1 MEPETVPEYF
11 KLMGVKL
18 YRLTPIFI
26 TGGNRMDRKGLEI
39 NMSREEVGMDDISK
53 RLVHNK
59 VCNVTVKRNKN
70 KLENALAVIQELV
83 KSGRLHAEGEVE
95 TIRTPERLKE
105 YMDHCKQSGEYVLDV
120 ETTGLDIYNDILVGI
135 CLYTPGET
143 SAYVPFNHTDL
154 QNVRVADQMSEEQVR
169 DIMLPCLQD
178 QELRCINHNIKFD
191 NKKLAWDWKQIIVNI
206 YWDTLIAGYVLN
218 ENEPHGLKPLYNKYI
233 LHGKGS
239 SEDYGDLFEGIP
251 FNYVPIDV
259 ATVYGANDGFKT
271 YALYKFQAQYLR
283 EDHPRE
289 DFRKMY
295 YVFREVEMPLI
306 PLCTDMEMRGVEIR
320 EDFAKELSEDFNKE
334 MVEVEAKCDAYVEQF
349 KQYILDHNN
358 LMRLTKG
365 TCKINYSS
373 PQQVAA
379 LFYDIFK
386 LRSVSRKEPRGTGDK
401 IIQKFLSTAKKKDT
415 KKSREFAEF
424 LENYQRFKEIK
435 KLLGTYVDK
444 IPQVKEPKI
453 NAVYTTYNQYGAK
466 TGRFSS
472 SDTVS
477 KINLQNIPS
486 KEKRIRKIF
495 KARDGYKLVGGDFS
509 QIEPRVLAF
518 LSGDESMINAY
529 KEGKDLYAIMGSQ
542 VYQLPYED
550 CREFYPDGT
559 VNAEGKHRRTT
570 MKSVLLGIMYERGA
584 TAIGEQFN
592 KSAEWAQQLI
602 DNFYKSFPKI
612 NQYRLKIENMAETY
626 GYVTTITGR
635 KRRLPDMQLE
645 DKDDYRYQEAHR
657 QSLNSVIQG
666 SSADIMKLSMIA
678 IYNDPRYKALDC
690 HMIITVHDELIM
702 EVPEDHIK
710 EGAELLVGTMKRV
723 GHSLIDLP
731 MSVDAEVNDYWYGEN
746 LAEKYGV

>member
-1 MEPETVPEYF
+1 MSRKELELNME
-11 KLMGVKL
+11 
-18 YRLTPIFI
+18 
-26 TGGNRMDRKGLEI
+26 
-39 NMSREEVGMDDISK
+39 REEVSMDDISS
-53 RLVHNK
+53 RLSHNK

-169 DIMLPCLQD
+169 DILLPYLQD

-191 NKKLAWDWKQIIVNI
+191 NKKLAWDWKQVIVNI
-206 YWDTLIAGYVLN
+206 YWDTQIAGNVLN
-218 ENEPHGLKPLYNKYI
+218 ENEPHKLKPMYNKYI

-239 SEDYGDLFEGIP
+239 GEDYKDLFDGIP
-251 FNYVPIDV
+251 FNYVPIDI

-334 MVEVEAKCDAYVEQF
+334 LVEVEAKCDAYVEQF

>member
-1 MEPETVPEYF
+1 
-11 KLMGVKL
+11 
-18 YRLTPIFI
+18 
-26 TGGNRMDRKGLEI
+26 MDRKGLEI

-83 KSGRLHAEGEVE
+83 KSDRLHAEGEVE

-169 DIMLPCLQD
+169 DIVIPYLQD

-251 FNYVPIDV
+251 FNYVPIEV

>member
-1 MEPETVPEYF
+1 
-11 KLMGVKL
+11 
-18 YRLTPIFI
+18 
-26 TGGNRMDRKGLEI
+26 MDRKGLEI

-169 DIMLPCLQD
+169 DIMLSYLQD

-251 FNYVPIDV
+251 FNYVPIEV

-559 VNAEGKHRRTT
+559 VNAESKHRRTT

-702 EVPEDHIK
+702 EVPEEHIK

>member
-1 MEPETVPEYF
+1 
-11 KLMGVKL
+11 
-18 YRLTPIFI
+18 
-26 TGGNRMDRKGLEI
+26 MDRKGLEI

-154 QNVRVADQMSEEQVR
+154 QNVRVANQMSEEQVR

-702 EVPEDHIK
+702 EVPENHIK

>member
-1 MEPETVPEYF
+1 
-11 KLMGVKL
+11 
-18 YRLTPIFI
+18 
-26 TGGNRMDRKGLEI
+26 MDRKGLEI

-154 QNVRVADQMSEEQVR
+154 QNVRVVDQMSEEQVR
-169 DIMLPCLQD
+169 DIVIPYLQD

-251 FNYVPIDV
+251 FNYVPIEV

-529 KEGKDLYAIMGSQ
+529 REGKDLYAIMGSQ

>member
-1 MEPETVPEYF
+1 
-11 KLMGVKL
+11 
-18 YRLTPIFI
+18 
-26 TGGNRMDRKGLEI
+26 MDRKGLEI

-70 KLENALAVIQELV
+70 KLENALAVIHELV

-169 DIMLPCLQD
+169 DIMLPYLQD

-251 FNYVPIDV
+251 FNYVPIEV

-529 KEGKDLYAIMGSQ
+529 KERKDLYAIMGSQ

>member
-1 MEPETVPEYF
+1 
-11 KLMGVKL
+11 
-18 YRLTPIFI
+18 
-26 TGGNRMDRKGLEI
+26 MDRKGLEI

-154 QNVRVADQMSEEQVR
+154 QNVRVADQMSEEQVS
-169 DIMLPCLQD
+169 DIVIPYLQD

-334 MVEVEAKCDAYVEQF
+334 MIEVEAKCDAYVEQF

-584 TAIGEQFN
+584 IAIGEQFN

>member
-1 MEPETVPEYF
+1 M
-11 KLMGVKL
+11 
-18 YRLTPIFI
+18 
-26 TGGNRMDRKGLEI
+26 
-39 NMSREEVGMDDISK
+39 
-53 RLVHNK
+53 
-59 VCNVTVKRNKN
+59 
-70 KLENALAVIQELV
+70 
-83 KSGRLHAEGEVE
+83 
-95 TIRTPERLKE
+95 
-105 YMDHCKQSGEYVLDV
+105 
-120 ETTGLDIYNDILVGI
+120 
-135 CLYTPGET
+135 
-143 SAYVPFNHTDL
+143 
-154 QNVRVADQMSEEQVR
+154 
-169 DIMLPCLQD
+169 
-178 QELRCINHNIKFD
+178 
-191 NKKLAWDWKQIIVNI
+191 
-206 YWDTLIAGYVLN
+206 
-218 ENEPHGLKPLYNKYI
+218 KPLYNKYI

-635 KRRLPDMQLE
+635 KRRLPEMQLE

>member
-1 MEPETVPEYF
+1 
-11 KLMGVKL
+11 
-18 YRLTPIFI
+18 
-26 TGGNRMDRKGLEI
+26 MDRKGLEI

-251 FNYVPIDV
+251 FNYVPIEV

-386 LRSVSRKEPRGTGDK
+386 LKSVSRKEPRGTGDK

-559 VNAEGKHRRTT
+559 VNTEGKHRRTT

>member
-1 MEPETVPEYF
+1 
-11 KLMGVKL
+11 
-18 YRLTPIFI
+18 
-26 TGGNRMDRKGLEI
+26 MDRKGLEI

-169 DIMLPCLQD
+169 DIVIPYLQD
-178 QELRCINHNIKFD
+178 RELRCINHNIKFD

-251 FNYVPIDV
+251 FNYVPIEV

>member
-1 MEPETVPEYF
+1 
-11 KLMGVKL
+11 
-18 YRLTPIFI
+18 
-26 TGGNRMDRKGLEI
+26 MDRKGLEI

-83 KSGRLHAEGEVE
+83 KYGRLHAEGEVE

-169 DIMLPCLQD
+169 NIVIPYLQD

-251 FNYVPIDV
+251 FNYVPIEV

-334 MVEVEAKCDAYVEQF
+334 MIEVEAKCDAYVEQF

>member
-1 MEPETVPEYF
+1 MSRKELELNME
-11 KLMGVKL
+11 
-18 YRLTPIFI
+18 
-26 TGGNRMDRKGLEI
+26 
-39 NMSREEVGMDDISK
+39 REEVSMDDISS
-53 RLVHNK
+53 RLSHNK

-169 DIMLPCLQD
+169 DIVIPYLQD

-218 ENEPHGLKPLYNKYI
+218 ENELHGLKPLYNKYI

-251 FNYVPIDV
+251 FNYVPIEV

-702 EVPEDHIK
+702 EVPENHIK

>member
-1 MEPETVPEYF
+1 
-11 KLMGVKL
+11 
-18 YRLTPIFI
+18 
-26 TGGNRMDRKGLEI
+26 MDRKGLEI

-678 IYNDPRYKALDC
+678 IYNDLRYKALDC

>member
-1 MEPETVPEYF
+1 
-11 KLMGVKL
+11 
-18 YRLTPIFI
+18 
-26 TGGNRMDRKGLEI
+26 MDRKGLEI

-83 KSGRLHAEGEVE
+83 KYGRLHAEGEVE

-169 DIMLPCLQD
+169 DITLPYLQD

-251 FNYVPIDV
+251 FNYVPIEV

-424 LENYQRFKEIK
+424 LENYRRFKEIK

>member
-1 MEPETVPEYF
+1 
-11 KLMGVKL
+11 
-18 YRLTPIFI
+18 
-26 TGGNRMDRKGLEI
+26 MDRKGLEI

-105 YMDHCKQSGEYVLDV
+105 YMDRCKQSGEYVLDV

>member
-1 MEPETVPEYF
+1 
-11 KLMGVKL
+11 
-18 YRLTPIFI
+18 
-26 TGGNRMDRKGLEI
+26 MDRKGLEI

-169 DIMLPCLQD
+169 DIMFPCLQD

-191 NKKLAWDWKQIIVNI
+191 NKKLAWDWKQTIVNI

-690 HMIITVHDELIM
+690 HMIITIHDELIM

-746 LAEKYGV
+746 LAEKYGL

>member
-1 MEPETVPEYF
+1 
-11 KLMGVKL
+11 
-18 YRLTPIFI
+18 
-26 TGGNRMDRKGLEI
+26 MDRKGLEI

-70 KLENALAVIQELV
+70 KLESALAVIQELV

-95 TIRTPERLKE
+95 TIRNPERLKE

-143 SAYVPFNHTDL
+143 SVYVPFNHTDL

-169 DIMLPCLQD
+169 DIMIPYLQD

-251 FNYVPIDV
+251 FNYVPIDI

-529 KEGKDLYAIMGSQ
+529 KDGKDLYAIMGSQ

-678 IYNDPRYKALDC
+678 IYNDPRYKELDC

-702 EVPEDHIK
+702 EVPEEHIK

>member
-1 MEPETVPEYF
+1 MSRKELELNME
-11 KLMGVKL
+11 
-18 YRLTPIFI
+18 
-26 TGGNRMDRKGLEI
+26 
-39 NMSREEVGMDDISK
+39 REEVSMDDISS
-53 RLVHNK
+53 RLSHNK

-169 DIMLPCLQD
+169 DIVIPYLQD

-349 KQYILDHNN
+349 KPYILDHNN

-444 IPQVKEPKI
+444 IPQVREPKI

>member
-39 NMSREEVGMDDISK
+39 NMSREEAGMDDISK

-169 DIMLPCLQD
+169 DIVIPYLQD

-251 FNYVPIDV
+251 FNYVPIEV

>member
-1 MEPETVPEYF
+1 
-11 KLMGVKL
+11 
-18 YRLTPIFI
+18 
-26 TGGNRMDRKGLEI
+26 MDRKGLEI

-169 DIMLPCLQD
+169 DIMLSYLQD

-251 FNYVPIDV
+251 FNYVPIEV

-334 MVEVEAKCDAYVEQF
+334 LVEVEAKCDAYVEQF

-386 LRSVSRKEPRGTGDK
+386 LKSVSRKEPRGTGDK

>member
-1 MEPETVPEYF
+1 MSRKELELNME
-11 KLMGVKL
+11 
-18 YRLTPIFI
+18 
-26 TGGNRMDRKGLEI
+26 
-39 NMSREEVGMDDISK
+39 REEVSMDDISS
-53 RLVHNK
+53 RLSHNK

-154 QNVRVADQMSEEQVR
+154 QNVRVTDQMSEEQVR
-169 DIMLPCLQD
+169 DIMLPYLQD

-191 NKKLAWDWKQIIVNI
+191 NKKLAWDWKQVIVNI
-206 YWDTLIAGYVLN
+206 YWDTQIAGNVLN
-218 ENEPHGLKPLYNKYI
+218 ENEPHKLKPMYNKYI

-239 SEDYGDLFEGIP
+239 GEDYKDLFDGIP
-251 FNYVPIDV
+251 FNYVPIDI

-334 MVEVEAKCDAYVEQF
+334 LVEVEAKCDAYVEQF

-386 LRSVSRKEPRGTGDK
+386 LKSVSRKEPRGTGDK

>member
-1 MEPETVPEYF
+1 
-11 KLMGVKL
+11 
-18 YRLTPIFI
+18 
-26 TGGNRMDRKGLEI
+26 MDRKGLEI

-169 DIMLPCLQD
+169 DIVIPYLQD

-251 FNYVPIDV
+251 FNYVPIEV

-710 EGAELLVGTMKRV
+710 EGAEFLVGTMKRV

>member
-1 MEPETVPEYF
+1 
-11 KLMGVKL
+11 
-18 YRLTPIFI
+18 
-26 TGGNRMDRKGLEI
+26 MDRKGLEI

-70 KLENALAVIQELV
+70 KLENALAVIHELV

-105 YMDHCKQSGEYVLDV
+105 YMDRCKQSGEYVLDV

-169 DIMLPCLQD
+169 DIMIPYLQD

-191 NKKLAWDWKQIIVNI
+191 NKKLAWDWKQVIVNI
-206 YWDTLIAGYVLN
+206 YWDTQIAGNVLN
-218 ENEPHGLKPLYNKYI
+218 ENEPHKLKPMYNKYI

-239 SEDYGDLFEGIP
+239 GEDYKDLFDGIP
-251 FNYVPIDV
+251 FNYVPIDI

-334 MVEVEAKCDAYVEQF
+334 LVEVEAKCDAYVEQF

-386 LRSVSRKEPRGTGDK
+386 LKSVSRKEPRGTGDK

>member
-1 MEPETVPEYF
+1 MSRKELELNME
-11 KLMGVKL
+11 
-18 YRLTPIFI
+18 
-26 TGGNRMDRKGLEI
+26 
-39 NMSREEVGMDDISK
+39 REEVSMDDISS
-53 RLVHNK
+53 RLSHNK

-154 QNVRVADQMSEEQVR
+154 QNVRVADQMSEEQVS
-169 DIMLPCLQD
+169 DIVIPYLQD

-206 YWDTLIAGYVLN
+206 YWDALIAGYVLN

-251 FNYVPIDV
+251 FNYVPIEV

-401 IIQKFLSTAKKKDT
+401 IIQKFLSTAKKKGT

-602 DNFYKSFPKI
+602 DNFYESFPKI

-731 MSVDAEVNDYWYGEN
+731 ISVDAEVNDYWYGEN

>member
-1 MEPETVPEYF
+1 
-11 KLMGVKL
+11 
-18 YRLTPIFI
+18 
-26 TGGNRMDRKGLEI
+26 MDRKGLEI

-169 DIMLPCLQD
+169 DIVIPYLQD

-251 FNYVPIDV
+251 FNYVPIEV

-678 IYNDPRYKALDC
+678 IYNDPRYKELDC

-702 EVPEDHIK
+702 EVPEEHIK

>member
-1 MEPETVPEYF
+1 
-11 KLMGVKL
+11 
-18 YRLTPIFI
+18 
-26 TGGNRMDRKGLEI
+26 MDRKGLEI

-154 QNVRVADQMSEEQVR
+154 QNVRVVDQMSEEQVR
-169 DIMLPCLQD
+169 DIVIPYLQD

-349 KQYILDHNN
+349 KQYILNHNN

-678 IYNDPRYKALDC
+678 IYNDPRYKELDC

-702 EVPEDHIK
+702 EVPEEHIK

>member
-1 MEPETVPEYF
+1 
-11 KLMGVKL
+11 
-18 YRLTPIFI
+18 
-26 TGGNRMDRKGLEI
+26 MDRKGLEI

-169 DIMLPCLQD
+169 NIMLPYLQD

-206 YWDTLIAGYVLN
+206 YWDTQIAGNVLN
-218 ENEPHGLKPLYNKYI
+218 ENEPHKLKPMYNKYI

>member
-1 MEPETVPEYF
+1 MSRKELELNME
-11 KLMGVKL
+11 
-18 YRLTPIFI
+18 
-26 TGGNRMDRKGLEI
+26 
-39 NMSREEVGMDDISK
+39 REEVSMDDISS
-53 RLVHNK
+53 RLSHNK

-169 DIMLPCLQD
+169 DIMLPYLQD

-191 NKKLAWDWKQIIVNI
+191 NKKLAWDWKQVIVNI
-206 YWDTLIAGYVLN
+206 YWDTQIAGNVLN
-218 ENEPHGLKPLYNKYI
+218 ENEPHKLKPMYNKYI

-239 SEDYGDLFEGIP
+239 GEDYKDLFDGIP
-251 FNYVPIDV
+251 FNYVPIDI

-334 MVEVEAKCDAYVEQF
+334 LVEVEAKCDAYVEQF

-358 LMRLTKG
+358 LMRLTNG

-386 LRSVSRKEPRGTGDK
+386 LKSVSRKEPRGTGDK

>member
-1 MEPETVPEYF
+1 MSRKELELNME
-11 KLMGVKL
+11 
-18 YRLTPIFI
+18 
-26 TGGNRMDRKGLEI
+26 
-39 NMSREEVGMDDISK
+39 REEVSMDDISS
-53 RLVHNK
+53 RLSHNK

-169 DIMLPCLQD
+169 DIMIPCLQD

>member
-1 MEPETVPEYF
+1 MSRKELELNME
-11 KLMGVKL
+11 
-18 YRLTPIFI
+18 
-26 TGGNRMDRKGLEI
+26 
-39 NMSREEVGMDDISK
+39 REEVSMDDISS
-53 RLVHNK
+53 RLSHNK

-83 KSGRLHAEGEVE
+83 KSGRLHAEGEIE

-169 DIMLPCLQD
+169 DIVIPYLQD

-206 YWDTLIAGYVLN
+206 FWDTLIAGYVLN

-251 FNYVPIDV
+251 FNYVPIEV

-295 YVFREVEMPLI
+295 HVFREVEMPLI

-349 KQYILDHNN
+349 KQYILGHNN

-702 EVPEDHIK
+702 EVPEEHIK

-746 LAEKYGV
+746 LAEKYGL

>member
-1 MEPETVPEYF
+1 
-11 KLMGVKL
+11 
-18 YRLTPIFI
+18 
-26 TGGNRMDRKGLEI
+26 MDRKGLEI

-169 DIMLPCLQD
+169 DIMIPYLQD

-206 YWDTLIAGYVLN
+206 YWDTQIAGNVLN
-218 ENEPHGLKPLYNKYI
+218 ENEPHKLKPMYNKYI

-239 SEDYGDLFEGIP
+239 GEDYKDLFDGIP
-251 FNYVPIDV
+251 FNYVPIDI

-334 MVEVEAKCDAYVEQF
+334 LVEVEAKCDAYVEQF

-386 LRSVSRKEPRGTGDK
+386 LKSVSRKEPRGTGDK

-678 IYNDPRYKALDC
+678 IYNDPRYKELDC

-702 EVPEDHIK
+702 EVPEEHIK

>member
-1 MEPETVPEYF
+1 MIPY
-11 KLMGVKL
+11 
-18 YRLTPIFI
+18 
-26 TGGNRMDRKGLEI
+26 
-39 NMSREEVGMDDISK
+39 
-53 RLVHNK
+53 
-59 VCNVTVKRNKN
+59 
-70 KLENALAVIQELV
+70 
-83 KSGRLHAEGEVE
+83 
-95 TIRTPERLKE
+95 
-105 YMDHCKQSGEYVLDV
+105 
-120 ETTGLDIYNDILVGI
+120 
-135 CLYTPGET
+135 
-143 SAYVPFNHTDL
+143 
-154 QNVRVADQMSEEQVR
+154 
-169 DIMLPCLQD
+169 LQD

-191 NKKLAWDWKQIIVNI
+191 NKKLAWDWKQVIVNI
-206 YWDTLIAGYVLN
+206 YWDTQIAGNVLN
-218 ENEPHGLKPLYNKYI
+218 ENEPHKLKPMYNKYI

-239 SEDYGDLFEGIP
+239 GEDYKDLFDGIP
-251 FNYVPIDV
+251 FNYVPIDI

-334 MVEVEAKCDAYVEQF
+334 LVEVEAKCDAYVEQF

-386 LRSVSRKEPRGTGDK
+386 LKSVSRKEPRGTGDK

-584 TAIGEQFN
+584 AAIGEQFN

>member
-1 MEPETVPEYF
+1 
-11 KLMGVKL
+11 
-18 YRLTPIFI
+18 
-26 TGGNRMDRKGLEI
+26 MDRKGLEI

-154 QNVRVADQMSEEQVR
+154 QNVRVANQMSEEQVR
-169 DIMLPCLQD
+169 DIVIPYLQD

-239 SEDYGDLFEGIP
+239 SEDYGDLFDGIP
-251 FNYVPIDV
+251 FNYVPIEV

-373 PQQVAA
+373 PQQVEA

-401 IIQKFLSTAKKKDT
+401 IIQKFLSTAKKKDI

>member
-1 MEPETVPEYF
+1 MSRKELELNME
-11 KLMGVKL
+11 
-18 YRLTPIFI
+18 
-26 TGGNRMDRKGLEI
+26 
-39 NMSREEVGMDDISK
+39 REEVSMDDISS
-53 RLVHNK
+53 RLSHNK

-169 DIMLPCLQD
+169 DILLPYLQD

-191 NKKLAWDWKQIIVNI
+191 NKKLAWDWKQVIVNI
-206 YWDTLIAGYVLN
+206 YWDTQIAGNVLN
-218 ENEPHGLKPLYNKYI
+218 ENEPHKLKPMYNKYI

-239 SEDYGDLFEGIP
+239 GEDYKDLFDGIP
-251 FNYVPIDV
+251 FNYVPIDI

-334 MVEVEAKCDAYVEQF
+334 LVEVEAKCDAYVEQF

-386 LRSVSRKEPRGTGDK
+386 LKSVSRKEPRGTGDK